1 MIINQKNLQNLFT
14 GYKTAFNGGF
24 EGVKPSWNRVA
35 TPVPSTTAA
44 EQYAWLGQMPRIRE
58 WLGDR
63 VVQNIATHGYTVSNK
78 EFESTIAVKRS
89 NIEDDNYGVFTPLMT
104 ELGRSTAV
112 FPDELVF
119 ALLRNGFADLC
130 YDKKPMFSADHIVLN
145 ERAKEVKVSNVQ
157 TGTEAPWFL
166 LDTSRALK
174 PFIYQTR
181 KKFDFVAKQDPRTS
195 DHVFMAN
202 EYVYGVD
209 GRSNGGY
216 GFWQMA
222 YGSTQPLTK
231 EHLRAARR
239 AMMQQTGD
247 HGRPLGIKPTLL
259 VIGTSNS
266 DAARDIL
273 LAERLESG
281 ASNVDRNLVEIFETP
296 WLA

>member
-1 MIINQKNLQNLFT
+1 MLITPQNLQSLFV
-14 GYKTAFNGGF
+14 GFKTSFQGGF
-24 EGVKPSWNRVA
+24 DGVTPQWKEVA
-35 TPVPSTTAA
+35 TPVPSSTAA
-44 EQYAWLGQMPRIRE
+44 ERYGWMGQMPRIRE

-63 VVQNIATHGYTVSNK
+63 VIQNVTAHDYTVVNR

-89 NIEDDNYGVFTPLMT
+89 EIKDDAYGVYTPMMT
-104 ELGRSTAV
+104 ELGRSTAT
-112 FPDELVF
+112 FPDELTF
-119 ALLRNGFADLC
+119 ALMRKGFDDLC
-130 YDKKPMFSADHIVLN
+130 YDKKPMFSTDHLVLN
-145 ERAKEVKVSNVQ
+145 ERGKEVKVSNLQ
-157 TGTEAPWFL
+157 AGGEHPWFL

-181 KKFDFVAKQDPRTS
+181 EKFEFVAKQDPKTS

-222 YGSTQPLTK
+222 YGSTAPLTK
-231 EHLRAARR
+231 ENLRAARK
-239 AMMQQTGD
+239 AMMAQTGD
-247 HGRPLGIKPTLL
+247 HGRPLGINPTML

-281 ASNVDRNLVEIFETP
+281 ATNTDRNLVKIFQTP
-296 WLA
+296 WLH